1 MRKRKLYHEL
11 TFTDDFMFWK
21 VMEAHPELG
30 KEVLELI
37 LGHPIGELEVVD
49 GQKTCKVS
57 YDSRGIRMDVFV
69 VDDRSRFYDVEMQAA
84 SEPQLPKR
92 MRYYGDVID
101 MSDIQTGADY
111 EDLKETYII
120 FICLKDPF
128 EKNLPLYE
136 FRTTCLQDPTVAY
149 DDAVRRIV
157 VNAGCTRKDVPE
169 GLKTF
174 FSFLKNGKGKDPLTN
189 RLADAV
195 AKAISRDDWRVEY
208 MKFEILLSKER
219 KEGREEGLTAGR
231 QEGKILERVK
241 TLRRFHVSDE
251 DIIAEI
257 MRDFGLSRED
267 AEEYMKS
274 E

>member
-30 KEVLELI
+30 
-37 LGHPIGELEVVD
+37 
-49 GQKTCKVS
+49 
-57 YDSRGIRMDVFV
+57 
-69 VDDRSRFYDVEMQAA
+69 
-84 SEPQLPKR
+84 
-92 MRYYGDVID
+92 
-101 MSDIQTGADY
+101 
-111 EDLKETYII
+111 
-120 FICLKDPF
+120 KDPF

-157 VNAGCTRKDVPE
+157 VNAGCTRKDVPD

-219 KEGREEGLTAGR
+219 KEGREEGLAAGLDAGR

-257 MRDFGLSRED
+257 MRDFELLRED